1 MAKLVLLYKLKDG
14 VDRTEFETWVLA
26 TDYPTMRGLKRVAS
40 FANHRVRGLLIG
52 GGAPSADYVEIFD
65 IPDLDGF
72 IREDM
77 GGAIVQGIMGQFM
90 GFAAAPEFLIVDE
103 VR

>member
-1 MAKLVLLYKLKDG
+1 MANLVLLYKLQEG
-14 VDRTEFETWVLA
+14 VDRSVFEKWVLT
-26 TDYPTMRGLKRVAS
+26 TDYPTMRGLSRIAS
-40 FANHRVRGLLIG
+40 FATHRVRGLLM
-52 GGAPSADYVEIFD
+52 GAGTPSADYIEIFN

-72 IREDM
+72 IKDDM

-103 VR
+103 IK